1 MFTEGG
7 SNIFVNVRAKKDSVF
22 YQQAFIK
29 HLLCAKHF
37 SACEQITLKEAC
49 TQILTMNYN
58 SGHERGTYKMQYIYR
73 EINT

>member
-37 SACEQITLKEAC
+37 SGKQTHKTHPC
-49 TQILTMNYN
+49 
-58 SGHERGTYKMQYIYR
+58 S
-73 EINT
+73 